1 MTDKIKRQFKGTVVS
16 DKMNKTL
23 VVRVDRIKTHRKYR
37 KQYKV
42 SRKYKVHDE
51 KNEYHIGDL
60 VVFKETRPLS
70 KDKRWMVVRKLK

>member
-23 VVRVDRIKTHRKYR
+23 VVRVDRIKTHRKYK

-42 SRKYKVHDE
+42 SKKYKVHDE
-51 KNEYHIGDL
+51 KNEYCIGDL
-60 VVFKETRPLS
+60 VAFEETRPLS
-70 KDKRWMVVRKLK
+70 RDKRWKVVKKLK